1 MVKLLIQFPN
11 YKGSKIWDGTKH
23 EAEVNDVV
31 KVGKSNVYIL
41 DYYDKTL
48 CKRSRILLQKG
59 KIQITHLPI
68 EKKEGL
74 NAYYDECKKT
84 SPQIDVE
91 EFFRTDKELGICK
104 PYPDLDTVKRLVEP
118 PKKDAQYTEFNF
130 GFNDEVV
137 LGPRAINIP
146 DSYADKVYGE
156 YAAAEA
162 MPEDPKPE
170 VSEDKGILGFWGM
183 TPSAV
188 GPGENG
194 SYKRPFIPTI
204 SLDAGGIS
212 TNRSAEPQE
221 PPFGPP
227 PGPPPEDGP
236 HGPRR

>member
-48 CKRSRILLQKG
+48 GKRSRILLQKG
-59 KIQITHLPI
+59 KVQITHLPI

-212 TNRSAEPQE
+212 TNRSADPQE